1 MKNDL
6 VEDPTSFCLE
16 NSVDKDKLFPPRSQQ
31 RPSRTR
37 STLDLYD
44 SLAVIIL
51 PIEMTSATEPDV
63 TSFTRAVDAVRAGA
77 DPDAEARALLEQL
90 TPAERMSLLDGDE
103 PFWPGMPEMMGLGY
117 NLEPIVA
124 GAVPRLGIPGI
135 RFSDGP
141 RGAVIGRSTA
151 FPVPMARGAT
161 WDPDLEERVGE
172 AIGAEIRAQGGN
184 FFGGVCINLLR
195 HPAWGRAQETYGEEP
210 ILLAA
215 MGTALA
221 RGAQRHVM
229 ACVKHYAC
237 NSMENARFS
246 VDVQVDPRTL
256 HEVYLPHFRAVVQA
270 GVASVMSA
278 YNSVNGQWCGQNKTL
293 LTAILRDEWGFEGFV
308 MSDFIWGVRDPVGSL
323 AAGLD
328 IEMPFAQQRARTLA
342 PALASGAASWD
353 DVERA
358 GRRILRTQ
366 LSSAAA
372 VLDPP
377 PADVV
382 ASTEHRALALEVAAR
397 SMVLLRNEPVDG
409 APVLP
414 LRSERL
420 SRLAVVGRL
429 ADVANT
435 GDHGSSDVRAP
446 SVITPLAGLRAA
458 LPQVEITTPD
468 SDDVT
473 VAAGAAAGADAA
485 IVVVGYTAEDEG
497 EYVGS
502 FDPKLATLYPSAD
515 DPNAL
520 SELARVWDEGPQA
533 VGGDRNSLRLH
544 PQDEA
549 LIQAVAAANRRTV
562 VVVVAGATVVM
573 EEWRHD
579 VPAILIAWYA
589 GMEGGAALADLLLGR
604 SEPSGRLPFPV
615 PRDEADLPP
624 FDKNATTV
632 TYDRWHGQR
641 LLHRD
646 GKQAAYP
653 LGFGLAYT
661 TFTLDGVQ
669 VTLDRDAGV
678 LQVRA
683 TVENTGT
690 RPGAHLVQVYAT
702 RPEPEDRFLVGFA
715 RAYADPAQRVP
726 VEIDVPLDRLAT
738 WQGPTDWTVTRGAY
752 HMHVGASSADPAT
765 VSIPVDLP

>member
-1 MKNDL
+1 M
-6 VEDPTSFCLE
+6 TGG
-16 NSVDKDKLFPPRSQQ
+16 
-31 RPSRTR
+31 
-37 STLDLYD
+37 
-44 SLAVIIL
+44 LAT
-51 PIEMTSATEPDV
+51 PAAEPDV
-63 TSFTRAVDAVRAGA
+63 AAFSRAVDAVRAGS
-77 DPDAEARALLEQL
+77 DPDEAAQVLLEQM
-90 TPAERMSLLDGDE
+90 TRDERLGLLDGDE
-103 PFWPGMPEMMGLGY
+103 PFWPGMPDMMGLGY

-124 GAVPRLGIPGI
+124 GAVPRLGVPGI

-210 ILLAA
+210 VLLAA

-246 VDVQVDPRTL
+246 VDVQVDMQTL
-256 HEVYLPHFRAVVQA
+256 HEVYLPHFRAVIQA
-270 GVASVMSA
+270 GVGSVMSA
-278 YNSVNGQWCGQNKTL
+278 YNSVNGQWCGQNETL
-293 LTAILRDEWGFEGFV
+293 LTEILRQEWGFDGFV

-328 IEMPFAQQRARTLA
+328 VEMPFAQQRARALL
-342 PALASGAASWD
+342 PALASGAASWA
-353 DVERA
+353 DVDRA
-358 GRRILRTQ
+358 CSRILRTQ
-366 LSSAAA
+366 VRSAAA
-372 VLDPP
+372 VPDSP
-377 PADVV
+377 PARDIV
-382 ASTEHRALALEVAAR
+382 ASTEHRALAREVVAQ

-409 APVLP
+409 RPVLP
-414 LRSERL
+414 IPAERL
-420 SRLAVVGRL
+420 SRLAVVGAL
-429 ADVANT
+429 ADVPNT
-435 GDHGSSDVRAP
+435 GDHGSSDVRPP
-446 SVITPLAGLRAA
+446 SVVTPLAGLRAA
-458 LPQVEITTPD
+458 LPEVEIATSG
-468 SDDVT
+468 SDDLQ
-473 VAAGAAAGADAA
+473 VAAVTAADADAA
-485 IVVVGYTAEDEG
+485 VVVVGYTAEDEG

-502 FDPKLATLYPSAD
+502 FDPELATLYPPSE

-520 SELARVWDEGPQA
+520 SDLARVWDEGPQS
-533 VGGDRNSLRLH
+533 VGGDRDSLRLH
-544 PQDEA
+544 PHDEA
-549 LIQAVAAANRRTV
+549 LIRAVAAANPRTV

-589 GMEGGAALADLLLGR
+589 GMEGGAALADVLLGT
-604 SEPSGRLPFPV
+604 SEPGGRLPFTV

-624 FDKNATTV
+624 FDKNATSM

-641 LLHRD
+641 LLDRD

-653 LGFGLAYT
+653 LGFGLTYT
-661 TFTLDGVQ
+661 SFTIDDVR
-669 VTLDRDAGV
+669 VALDRNAAALRV
-678 LQVRA
+678 SA
-683 TVENTGT
+683 TLENIGT
-690 RPGAHLVQVYAT
+690 RPGGHVVQVYAT
-702 RPEPEDRFLVGFA
+702 RPEPGDRFLVGFVRTHVDA
-715 RAYADPAQRVP
+715 AERVP
-726 VEIDVPLDRLAT
+726 VEIKVPLDRLAA
-738 WQGPTDWTVTRGAY
+738 WQGPARWEVLPGAY
-752 HMHVGASSADPAT
+752 HIDVGASSADPAT